1 MTAVEVGRNGFQMPA
16 RQAVHAVVVALALFL
31 TACAKPPAPEEV
43 ADQFVQAYFVR
54 SDIAGAVKLASGN
67 AKAKLA
73 AILQQ
78 IEAAGAHEPAKDKP
92 RVKATLA
99 EQQPI
104 SAGAA
109 GFVYRVEADVPGI
122 QPITATLRLT
132 KEGNAW
138 YVSDFSQS
146 P

>member
-1 MTAVEVGRNGFQMPA
+1 MIA
-16 RQAVHAVVVALALFL
+16 VALAENHGQTHGRTPLHIL
-31 TACAKPPAPEEV
+31 VVAVALLLAACARPPAPEEV
-43 ADQFVQAYFVR
+43 AAKFVQAYFVK
-54 SDIAGAVKLASGN
+54 SDMAGAVKLASGN

-78 IEAAGAHEPAKDKP
+78 IQAAGAHEPAKDQP
-92 RVKATLA
+92 HVTATLA

-104 SAGAA
+104 SAGAVA
-109 GFVYRVEADVPGI
+109 FVYRVESDVPGI

-132 KEGNAW
+132 QEGNAW